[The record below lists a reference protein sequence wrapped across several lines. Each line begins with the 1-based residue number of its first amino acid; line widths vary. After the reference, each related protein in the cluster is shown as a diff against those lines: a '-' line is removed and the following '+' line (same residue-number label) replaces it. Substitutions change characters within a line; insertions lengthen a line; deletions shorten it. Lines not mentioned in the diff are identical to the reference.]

1 MYALGELELH
11 GEVLDVGAQY
21 VSSSLLPHP
30 PPPVSYVQFVELIGL
45 FAAPLNSSHQFVVH
59 VMEPVAGVVPHCA
72 AADFGS
78 AERTMPN
85 RESSVMRVIGLTCRI
100 TELTS
105 VGKLNQ
111 TLD

>member
-21 VSSSLLPHP
+21 VSSSLLPNP
-30 PPPVSYVQFVELIGL
+30 PPPVSYVQFAELIGL

-78 AERTMPN
+78 AERRT
-85 RESSVMRVIGLTCRI
+85 LTTERRAMLVTLCRI

-105 VGKLNQ
+105 AEN
-111 TLD
+111 